1 MAKRLRYFYE
11 YTPHCLWADN
21 EDAHD
26 QFGYGIANKKLPLS
40 EKTIELLDSLGDE
53 FHGCLNWD
61 DPTGPSPWTKEHD
74 IDFYNRALEAYNILV
89 KELGDEYEVIN
100 ELNKFGLVDMN
111 PPSC

>member
-26 QFGYGIANKKLPLS
+26 QFGYGIANKDLPLS
-40 EKTIELLDSLGDE
+40 EKTRNLLDSLCDE
-53 FHGCLNWD
+53 FHTCLNWD
-61 DPTGPSPWTKEHD
+61 DPTGPSPWTKEHFV
-74 IDFYNRALEAYNILV
+74 DFRNRALEAYNILV

-100 ELNKFGLVDMN
+100 ELNK
-111 PPSC
+111 

>member
-1 MAKRLRYFYE
+1 M
-11 YTPHCLWADN
+11 
-21 EDAHD
+21 
-26 QFGYGIANKKLPLS
+26 S

-61 DPTGPSPWTKEHD
+61 DPTGPSPWTKEHFV
-74 IDFYNRALEAYNILV
+74 DFRNRALEAYDILV